1 MDRDKTF
8 AEDIA
13 ASGNETQAR
22 QAADA
27 LYHVTTA
34 TLLATEGEALGKA
47 GGDARRM
54 LLSRLVMDTRL
65 KPHDPLSNS
74 DGRFE
79 IEAGN
84 CLLDDKPVPL
94 DVAAD
99 LLRI

>member
-1 MDRDKTF
+1 
-8 AEDIA
+8 
-13 ASGNETQAR
+13 
-22 QAADA
+22 
-27 LYHVTTA
+27 
-34 TLLATEGEALGKA
+34 
-47 GGDARRM
+47 
-54 LLSRLVMDTRL
+54 MDTRL